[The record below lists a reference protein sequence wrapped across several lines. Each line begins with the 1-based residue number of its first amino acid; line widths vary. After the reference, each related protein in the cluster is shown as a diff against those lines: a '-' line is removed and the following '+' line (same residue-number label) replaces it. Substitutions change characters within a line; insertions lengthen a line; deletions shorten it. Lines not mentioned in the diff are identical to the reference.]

1 MFQQIFVQDSLPH
14 FRHYQTLKELNNMVL
29 TRKHKVVM
37 VALACCLFLGF
48 TLYEKVMTRRNVY
61 VLSEANPVTA
71 VDPAQANG
79 LPAEQLE
86 AVVDDPV
93 MITVHIEGE
102 VASPGV
108 YELQEGA
115 RVNDLVLMAG
125 GLTPEADRK
134 INLAQKLQDEAF
146 VYVPTI
152 GEIPSVETAGNM
164 AAGSPNIAFQPT
176 ATAQGSSLVNINTA
190 DQKSLETLAGIGPV
204 LAERIIA
211 HREEKGPFQQLQ
223 DLKNVTGIGD
233 KRYLDI
239 EKDITL

>member
-1 MFQQIFVQDSLPH
+1 
-14 FRHYQTLKELNNMVL
+14 MVL
-29 TRKHKVVM
+29 TRKHKIVM

-48 TLYEKVMTRRNVY
+48 TLYEKMMTRKNIY
-61 VLSEANPVTA
+61 VLSETSPASA
-71 VDPAQANG
+71 VDSAQPTG
-79 LPAEQLE
+79 LPVEQPE
-86 AVVDDPV
+86 AVDHEPA

-108 YELQEGA
+108 YELQEGS

-125 GLTPEADRK
+125 GLTREADRK

-146 VYVPTI
+146 VYVPTM
-152 GEIPSVETAGNM
+152 GEENPVVTTGEMTTGT
-164 AAGSPNIAFQPT
+164 PNIAFQPV
-176 ATAQGSSLVNINTA
+176 ATALGSSLVNINTA

-211 HREEKGPFQQLQ
+211 HREEKGPFQQLH